1 MALVANK
8 TASNL
13 AFDKTIECR
22 VVSVE
27 KKEFGI
33 YMVESDE
40 AKFEAYATG
49 TNTYYANDIVYVT
62 IPGGDFKRQKFII
75 GRKTDENDA
84 SSVYNLKFP
93 FDDFIKLT
101 QIDLTT
107 VEEAKALAEL
117 DYNNTVDNINNKSHI
132 MDFGQAQEAL
142 KKAEEDYKAQLEYI
156 DKTYEVQSPVDT
168 GFLANYSQDNN
179 IHIYGVNFIQPI
191 VGMSKL
197 GIELEVQTL
206 LGDFHPINGLYGL
219 QIDVHG
225 IIGPTEEV
233 ESYELTESF
242 LFSNKDMYGNSY
254 AYYNPYIQQ
263 KVLDISNF
271 KEVHSVNIFFVQDC
285 MFYDEEGKL
294 IPYEK
299 DEIDEVTGEH
309 ERGFLPKNIFL
320 TNFKA
325 YFGLAGS
332 ELNEEKLYLYT
343 YDPLWFN
350 KDSEEYNEKTLRF
363 QWVHI
368 KDDKSGTILFSKPED
383 IDTFNNALR
392 KEIFG
397 ENNDHPTNE
406 QLIAYENRKLQI
418 CWYIEDL
425 DEIASA
431 DEIAE
436 SLGPLYAGNRWK
448 VITDNET
455 EALDEYGNPKVGY
468 YYDSGFPKGSNSSVF
483 EYSID
488 FNNFNRDEEN
498 PTIYRYARCKYKVAV
513 IFGTNKYFSSELTFK
528 NFASLNG
535 TVEEGHTENA
545 DIIFR
550 CFSGRRS
557 EDGKYTIEWD
567 NNSSIG
573 RFYVYDENDNIL
585 MDSDGRRFSDITYYM
600 QLWHRDPDYP
610 QNYIPLMYEKY
621 DNSEDAEDGHQIT
634 DINFTA
640 KWSFFDNSTM
650 LHSSNTPNLTDEEVQ
665 AFVELLGMPSV
676 VKKEV
681 TTENGTELIIDFNDP
696 DIKALREITR
706 SFTIEDHLYSY
717 KKNNEVVAIVDKNHQ
732 KYYAHKDFQFGRA
745 NSQGTEYTAT
755 IVLKKVGNIEGADT
769 QLVHGKRFSLECQI
783 YDKDHKLARFD
794 HEIQYDWQ
802 LLNEE
807 QCYIKVD
814 SNNAGAIYSGTW
826 YSFKEDKKTP
836 NAAPAFKVTIKNA
849 GEHEIYAKRGFLA
862 GPEKL
867 NNVPYVAILPERVEY
882 RSDGSY
888 PYYYTNWFT
897 VYEAGTNKQ
906 LYTDWIINKDLSTPH
921 SHTTQKDDELIVV
934 HTDIIPDGQ
943 IISKPVS
950 AKTVT
955 ENNEEDTEISAE
967 HNDYKLKM
975 QEWGSIGYLWD
986 NRFENTVLQLEGNC
1000 KGQII
1005 RQAIVFDQNVYPS
1018 SLVNTWDGVALSV
1031 DEATGSIL
1039 ANRIATGTKDNSGR
1053 FTGIMMGDWSAY
1065 GDESVDT
1072 TGIYGFENGQETFG
1086 FLKDG
1091 SGFIGAAGAGQIRF
1105 DGRTAMI
1112 ASALKNEF
1120 GTPSCYI
1127 NLNPARVGNPDSVLN
1142 SDSQYFL
1149 YCETDRAKDAEVG
1162 LDQSWVNKFF
1172 KKKRKV
1178 DADGNYIKDEF
1189 DQYVYEEN
1197 DKDYFIVDPIRGVL
1211 TTGGIIARYG
1221 YIGDWLIDKGGLSW
1235 YSEQSLTE
1243 ENFYDTIYFGN
1254 WTRNPYCIMYRDEY
1268 EKEKEDTY
1276 KLIEDTYNQKREELT
1291 KQYEEDLKKIKM
1303 TGTIRD
1309 AQELE
1314 KQYKKSLDELDKEKK
1329 KEQSNA
1335 LEAFAKDNKYRQYL
1349 MSAGRLT
1356 KNKFDYDN
1364 NGAMNF
1370 GVTADGYLFSQSG
1383 RIGGWNINAT
1393 QLYSDG
1399 ETIVLD
1405 GALGSIKIGKMVPDV
1420 IDPDIVAMEGSV
1432 NIAGY
1437 EIIGLAGG
1445 ASFASGSDLSS
1456 NTITVD
1462 FGTYEEVTWE
1472 SSNSA
1477 YPTFSTSGI
1486 KDTLI
1491 LYNNNIEYDE
1501 FKANYKEQDV
1511 LITDADLKEY
1521 TVTLSQDN
1529 LGTKNLWIYTKFYNK
1544 TNNILFSES
1553 DRADKDWRVISTN
1566 LSSAINE
1573 ILNDN
1578 NTTLAGDV
1586 TIAFTTFYLVNN
1598 YILNITDNNWH
1609 NVIETVALDSS
1620 HTTLWRY
1627 IAIKLTFQG
1636 KKSDGTVLDLEVT
1649 INTPGESLLVY
1660 DVDKEVVT
1668 TTPVAAIDTLST
1680 SSYTLSD
1687 SVKYNIASL
1696 NEWKVIKDI
1705 SNNKLGILLS
1715 TGLGEKIIKNDDSNT
1730 DTIVSPIITFN
1741 PVYNDNDPALA
1752 FLGTP
1757 DREWTIICGN
1767 ELYMNKNLVATQ
1779 LWANTDIKVP
1789 LLQKIAEVSK
1799 AASNAIA
1806 LGNRAL
1812 DQAKSSLAQVRDLA
1826 KKAVHTIT
1834 LTQKGGV
1841 PSNGIGLKFSAKNKY
1856 GATICSFESN
1866 NWPSFAHRHDLS
1878 ISGNSIKVGSA
1889 TGTAGCDISNA
1900 TVIQSLNDKVT
1911 ALETKVSNLATTVS
1925 NLNLKPAHT
1934 HYSGSYQ
1941 TAEGI
1946 KVSGMSGAASY

>member
-1 MALVANK
+1 
-8 TASNL
+8 
-13 AFDKTIECR
+13 
-22 VVSVE
+22 
-27 KKEFGI
+27 
-33 YMVESDE
+33 MVESDE

-62 IPGGDFKRQKFII
+62 IPGGDFTRQKFII

-101 QIDLTT
+101 QIDLIT

-142 KKAEEDYKAQLEYI
+142 KKAKEDYEAQLEYI
-156 DKTYEVQSPVDT
+156 DRTYEVQSPVDT

-179 IHIYGVNFIQPI
+179 IHIYGINFAQPI

-206 LGDFHPINGLYGL
+206 LGDFYPINGLYGL

-299 DEIDEVTGEH
+299 DEIDEVTGEL
-309 ERGFLPKNIFL
+309 ERGFLPENIFL
-320 TNFKA
+320 TNIKA

-350 KDSEEYNEKTLRF
+350 KDSEGYNEKTLRF

-406 QLIAYENRKLQI
+406 QLVAYENRKLQI

-436 SLGPLYAGNRWK
+436 SLGSLYAGNRWK
-448 VITDNET
+448 VITDNKA
-455 EALDEYGNPKVGY
+455 EALDEHGNPKVGY
-468 YYDSGFPKGSNSSVF
+468 YYDSGFPRGSNSSVF
-483 EYSID
+483 EYSIN
-488 FNNFNRDEEN
+488 FNNFNRSEED
-498 PTIYRYARCKYKVAV
+498 PAIYTYARCKYKVAV

-528 NFASLNG
+528 NFDSLNG

-567 NNSSIG
+567 DNSSIG

-634 DINFTA
+634 NINFAA

-650 LHSSNTPNLTDEEVQ
+650 LCSSNNPNLTDEEVQ
-665 AFVELLGMPSV
+665 AFVELLGMPNV

-681 TTENGTELIIDFNDP
+681 ATENGTELIIDFDDP

-769 QLVHGKRFSLECQI
+769 QLVSGKRFSLECQI
-783 YDKDHKLARFD
+783 YDKDHKLAKFD

-814 SNNAGAIYSGTW
+814 SNNTGATYSGTW
-826 YSFKEDKKTP
+826 YSFKADQKTP
-836 NAAPAFKVTIKNA
+836 NAAPAFKVTIKKA
-849 GEHEIYAKRGFLA
+849 GEHDIYAKRGFLA

-867 NNVPYVAILPERVEY
+867 DNVPYVAIIPERVEY
-882 RSDGSY
+882 RSDGSH
-888 PYYYTNWFT
+888 PYYYNNWFT

-906 LYTDWIINKDLSTPH
+906 LYTDWTINKDLSTPH
-921 SHTTQKDDELIVV
+921 SYTTQKDDKLIVV
-934 HTDIIPDGQ
+934 HTDIIPDGKV
-943 IISKPVS
+943 IPKHIP

-967 HNDYKLKM
+967 HNDYKFEM
-975 QEWGSIGYLWD
+975 QEWGSVGFLWD

-1000 KGQII
+1000 KGQVI

-1018 SLVNTWDGVALSV
+1018 SLVNTWNGVALSV

-1065 GDESVDT
+1065 GDESVDIA
-1072 TGIYGFENGQETFG
+1072 GIYGFENGQETFG

-1105 DGRTAMI
+1105 DGRNAMI

-1127 NLNPARVGNPDSVLN
+1127 NLNPARVGNPNSVLN

-1149 YCETDRAKDAEVG
+1149 YCETDRAKDAEIG

-1189 DQYVYEEN
+1189 GQYIYEEN
-1197 DKDYFIVDPIRGVL
+1197 DKDYFIVDPTRGVL

-1235 YSEQSLTE
+1235 YSEQGLTK

-1276 KLIEDTYNQKREELT
+1276 KLIKDTYDKKREELT
-1291 KQYEEDLKKIKM
+1291 KQYEKDLKKIKM
-1303 TGTIRD
+1303 TGTFKD

-1314 KQYKKSLDELDKEKK
+1314 KQYKKSLDELDKEEK
-1329 KEQSNA
+1329 KEQNNA
-1335 LEAFAKDNKYRQYL
+1335 LEIFAKDNRYRQYL
-1349 MSAGRLT
+1349 MSAGQLT
-1356 KNKFDYDN
+1356 KNKFDYN
-1364 NGAMNF
+1364 NDGAMNF

-1383 RIGGWNINAT
+1383 RIGGWIIGT
-1393 QLYSDG
+1393 DTLQSTD
-1399 ETIVLD
+1399 
-1405 GALGSIKIGKMVPDV
+1405 GSIVFNGTEGSATFGKFNENQGELIGTITLAGYQVDGVAQIKNTILSNDADV
-1420 IDPDIVAMEGSV
+1420 IKNTLSNEGM
-1432 NIAGY
+1432 AHY
-1437 EIIGLAGG
+1437 D
-1445 ASFASGSDLSS
+1445 F
-1456 NTITVD
+1456 TITVNASGQTSID
-1462 FGTYEEVTWE
+1462 NGQIGQSIHHYIVE
-1472 SSNSA
+1472 SITQEYSCNSYNA
-1477 YPTFSTSGI
+1477 GDLNALKGDKS
-1486 KDTLI
+1486 I
-1491 LYNNNIEYDE
+1491 LYVNKTELIEKYLNARIE
-1501 FKANYKEQDV
+1501 ITNRQFIWCKSTVKLKIFETAEATTEIATMT
-1511 LITDADLKEY
+1511 LITDPVFISERPN
-1521 TVTLSQDN
+1521 SHE
-1529 LGTKNLWIYTKFYNK
+1529 
-1544 TNNILFSES
+1544 TNQS
-1553 DRADKDWRVISTN
+1553 
-1566 LSSAINE
+1566 
-1573 ILNDN
+1573 
-1578 NTTLAGDV
+1578 
-1586 TIAFTTFYLVNN
+1586 
-1598 YILNITDNNWH
+1598 
-1609 NVIETVALDSS
+1609 
-1620 HTTLWRY
+1620 
-1627 IAIKLTFQG
+1627 
-1636 KKSDGTVLDLEVT
+1636 
-1649 INTPGESLLVY
+1649 
-1660 DVDKEVVT
+1660 
-1668 TTPVAAIDTLST
+1668 
-1680 SSYTLSD
+1680 
-1687 SVKYNIASL
+1687 
-1696 NEWKVIKDI
+1696 
-1705 SNNKLGILLS
+1705 
-1715 TGLGEKIIKNDDSNT
+1715 IKNDDEYELLTSFLYYEVTDIVEKFLISDLATTIYPTTTGWKTWPELAENIITLMDPQLACNYYWQLTYIGASAKVLTLDLSLRGFTVSTETNNLDFGGTTQSNKPNSIIINT
-1730 DTIVSPIITFN
+1730 QHANQTHMLELTSNQWRVYQNIVYKDALKKIGIELNSGIGNKIINAENGSQLYPIQNLTFN
-1741 PVYNDNDPALA
+1741 PTVELSERAILNLECS
-1752 FLGTP
+1752 LGTQEKP
-1757 DREWTIICGN
+1757 WDYAYISKGIYLWDII
-1767 ELYMNKNLVATQ
+1767 ESKYDMVATQ
-1779 LWANTDIKVP
+1779 RWVEEWISAPLWETLKQVNN
-1789 LLQKIAEVSK
+1789 LAEKAYRTALEGIRRAKNAASAAQK
-1799 AASNAIA
+1799 AADAAAAAAGQGI
-1806 LGNRAL
+1806 
-1812 DQAKSSLAQVRDLA
+1812 KYC
-1826 KKAVHTIT
+1826 AVVN
-1834 LTQKGGV
+1834 GGG
-1841 PSNGIGLKFSAKNKY
+1841 STGSYFYL
-1856 GATICSFESN
+1856 
-1866 NWPSFAHRHDLS
+1866 SFARNNGERFTSTNGGYYANGTHKHNIDATPGKALAS
-1878 ISGNSIKVGSA
+1878 ASANNGGGHGHSLGGSA
-1889 TGTAGCDISNA
+1889 TND
-1900 TVIQSLNDKVT
+1900 SLYVQQVGD
-1911 ALETKVSNLATTVS
+1911 
-1925 NLNLKPAHT
+1925 HT
-1934 HYSGSYQ
+1934 HVIDTTLTDVVKSVPAKTSAPVGY
-1941 TAEGI
+1941 
-1946 KVSGMSGAASY
+1946 

>member
-1 MALVANK
+1 MINVVAAVIKDENEK
-8 TASNL
+8 ILITQRNL
-13 AFDKTIECR
+13 
-22 VVSVE
+22 
-27 KKEFGI
+27 KKSQGGLWEF
-33 YMVESDE
+33 
-40 AKFEAYATG
+40 
-49 TNTYYANDIVYVT
+49 
-62 IPGGDFKRQKFII
+62 PGGKIEPNETRENAIVREIKEELDIDIEVKFYLSEKVFNYPEKEINLIALECKKIKGEINLLEHEDYKWISKDQFDNFQFAPADMFII
-75 GRKTDENDA
+75 DK
-84 SSVYNLKFP
+84 
-93 FDDFIKLT
+93 
-101 QIDLTT
+101 
-107 VEEAKALAEL
+107 
-117 DYNNTVDNINNKSHI
+117 
-132 MDFGQAQEAL
+132 L

-168 GFLANYSQDNN
+168 GFLANYSQHNN

-225 IIGPTEEV
+225 IIAPTEEV

-350 KDSEEYNEKTLRF
+350 KNSEGYNEKTLRF

-392 KEIFG
+392 KTIFG

-448 VITDNET
+448 VITDNEA

-468 YYDSGFPKGSNSSVF
+468 YYDSGFSKGSNSSVF

-573 RFYVYDENDNIL
+573 RFYVYDENDNVL
-585 MDSDGRRFSDITYYM
+585 MDSDGRRFSDVTYYM

-634 DINFTA
+634 NINFTA
-640 KWSFFDNSTM
+640 KWSFFDNNTM
-650 LHSSNTPNLTDEEVQ
+650 LRSSNTPNLTDEEVY
-665 AFVELLGMPSV
+665 AFVELLGMPNV

-681 TTENGTELIIDFNDP
+681 TTENGTELIIDFDDP

-706 SFTIEDHLYSY
+706 SFTIEDHLYFE

-769 QLVHGKRFSLECQI
+769 QLIHGKRFSLECQI
-783 YDKDHKLARFD
+783 YDKDHKLATFD

-814 SNNAGAIYSGTW
+814 SNNAGATYSGTW
-826 YSFKEDKKTP
+826 YSFKADQKTS

-906 LYTDWIINKDLSTPH
+906 LYTDWIINKDLSTSH
-921 SHTTQKDDELIVV
+921 SHTTQKDGELIVV

-1127 NLNPARVGNPDSVLN
+1127 NLNPARVGNLDSVLN

-1189 DQYVYEEN
+1189 DQWIYEEN
-1197 DKDYFIVDPIRGVL
+1197 DKDYL
-1211 TTGGIIARYG
+1211 N
-1221 YIGDWLIDKGGLSW
+1221 KQGGLSW
-1235 YSEQSLTE
+1235 
-1243 ENFYDTIYFGN
+1243 I
-1254 WTRNPYCIMYRDEY
+1254 TRKPE
-1268 EKEKEDTY
+1268 
-1276 KLIEDTYNQKREELT
+1276 
-1291 KQYEEDLKKIKM
+1291 
-1303 TGTIRD
+1303 
-1309 AQELE
+1309 
-1314 KQYKKSLDELDKEKK
+1314 
-1329 KEQSNA
+1329 
-1335 LEAFAKDNKYRQYL
+1335 
-1349 MSAGRLT
+1349 
-1356 KNKFDYDN
+1356 
-1364 NGAMNF
+1364 
-1370 GVTADGYLFSQSG
+1370 
-1383 RIGGWNINAT
+1383 
-1393 QLYSDG
+1393 
-1399 ETIVLD
+1399 
-1405 GALGSIKIGKMVPDV
+1405 
-1420 IDPDIVAMEGSV
+1420 
-1432 NIAGY
+1432 
-1437 EIIGLAGG
+1437 
-1445 ASFASGSDLSS
+1445 
-1456 NTITVD
+1456 
-1462 FGTYEEVTWE
+1462 
-1472 SSNSA
+1472 
-1477 YPTFSTSGI
+1477 
-1486 KDTLI
+1486 LI
-1491 LYNNNIEYDE
+1491 L
-1501 FKANYKEQDV
+1501 KQ
-1511 LITDADLKEY
+1511 
-1521 TVTLSQDN
+1521 VTRQWN
-1529 LGTKNLWIYTKFYNK
+1529 
-1544 TNNILFSES
+1544 
-1553 DRADKDWRVISTN
+1553 
-1566 LSSAINE
+1566 
-1573 ILNDN
+1573 
-1578 NTTLAGDV
+1578 
-1586 TIAFTTFYLVNN
+1586 
-1598 YILNITDNNWH
+1598 
-1609 NVIETVALDSS
+1609 
-1620 HTTLWRY
+1620 
-1627 IAIKLTFQG
+1627 
-1636 KKSDGTVLDLEVT
+1636 
-1649 INTPGESLLVY
+1649 
-1660 DVDKEVVT
+1660 
-1668 TTPVAAIDTLST
+1668 
-1680 SSYTLSD
+1680 
-1687 SVKYNIASL
+1687 
-1696 NEWKVIKDI
+1696 
-1705 SNNKLGILLS
+1705 
-1715 TGLGEKIIKNDDSNT
+1715 
-1730 DTIVSPIITFN
+1730 
-1741 PVYNDNDPALA
+1741 
-1752 FLGTP
+1752 
-1757 DREWTIICGN
+1757 
-1767 ELYMNKNLVATQ
+1767 
-1779 LWANTDIKVP
+1779 
-1789 LLQKIAEVSK
+1789 
-1799 AASNAIA
+1799 
-1806 LGNRAL
+1806 
-1812 DQAKSSLAQVRDLA
+1812 
-1826 KKAVHTIT
+1826 
-1834 LTQKGGV
+1834 
-1841 PSNGIGLKFSAKNKY
+1841 
-1856 GATICSFESN
+1856 
-1866 NWPSFAHRHDLS
+1866 
-1878 ISGNSIKVGSA
+1878 
-1889 TGTAGCDISNA
+1889 
-1900 TVIQSLNDKVT
+1900 
-1911 ALETKVSNLATTVS
+1911 
-1925 NLNLKPAHT
+1925 
-1934 HYSGSYQ
+1934 
-1941 TAEGI
+1941 
-1946 KVSGMSGAASY
+1946 